1 MDSIYFKLHDIKN
14 TTEFRQYFQR
24 DQNLNVHLLK
34 SQIDLHLS
42 TQEKNQSEGVTNFLI
57 IDLDGT
63 ILNNWPR
70 QLQIL
75 LQEILPKYPHLPKS
89 EILNIVT
96 QTPPKYSL
104 LPFLHPFCQ
113 ISDEFQQIEHI
124 FLNNFLSNKFL
135 NQDRFYPGINSFF
148 EWLRMKNIHLVFLT
162 GRLESQMRESTQ
174 KILVKHIPSL
184 LSIPFTLCMK
194 RDDISD
200 FDHKQVYLEQ
210 LSVDPNNHL
219 VAFIDN
225 ESEMCSLASQY
236 FPECLVVHFN
246 SPQSNNFHFSGY
258 QLHSWQEGLLG
269 KSTHIS

>member
-1 MDSIYFKLHDIKN
+1 MDSISFKLSGIKN
-14 TTEFRQYFQR
+14 TGDFRQNYQR
-24 DQNLNVHLLK
+24 DQNINVHLLK

-42 TQEKNQSEGVTNFLI
+42 TQEKNQSEGVTNYLI
-57 IDLDGT
+57 MDLDGT

-89 EILNIVT
+89 EILKILT
-96 QTPPKYSL
+96 QTPSKYSL
-104 LPFLHPFCQ
+104 LPFLHSFCRNLSE
-113 ISDEFQQIEHI
+113 IWQIEHI

-135 NQDRFYPGINSFF
+135 DQDRFYPSVNSFF

-162 GRLESQMRESTQ
+162 GRIESQMRESTQ
-174 KILVKHIPSL
+174 NILVKHIPSL
-184 LSIPFTLCMK
+184 SSIPFTLCMK
-194 RDDISD
+194 REDISD

-210 LSVDPNNHL
+210 LGADPNNNL

-236 FPECLVVHFN
+236 FPESLVVHFN
-246 SPQSNNFHFSGY
+246 SSQSNNFRFSGY